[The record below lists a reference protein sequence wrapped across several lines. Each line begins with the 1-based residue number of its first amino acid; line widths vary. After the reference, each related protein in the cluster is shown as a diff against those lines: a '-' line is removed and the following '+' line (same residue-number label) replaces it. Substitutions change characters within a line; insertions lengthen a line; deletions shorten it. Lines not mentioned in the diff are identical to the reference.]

1 MHCMPDSW
9 RLELQAVRLALP
21 RRFHLAAVVGDDEAI
36 RLDPASVTPRT
47 AFWDRRFEAG
57 SPVF

>member
-1 MHCMPDSW
+1 MQCIPDSW
-9 RLELQAVRLALP
+9 RFELQAVRLALA

-36 RLDPASVTPRT
+36 RLDPASVMPRT
-47 AFWDRRFEAG
+47 VFWNRRFEAG